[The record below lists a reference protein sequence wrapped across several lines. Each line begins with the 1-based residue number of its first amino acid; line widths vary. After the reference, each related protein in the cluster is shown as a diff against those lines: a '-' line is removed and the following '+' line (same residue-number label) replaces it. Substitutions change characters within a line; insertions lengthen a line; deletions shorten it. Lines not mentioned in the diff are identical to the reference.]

1 MKRIM
6 LNNTDLSVSPLCM
19 GTVHYGTAVNSE
31 DAKEQ
36 LSRFIELGGNF
47 IDTAHIYGDWV
58 RGLRGRSER
67 VIGEWIKETR
77 RRSDIIISTKGAHP
91 DILLDPSIP
100 RVNPEAI
107 ENDLDESLDFLN
119 TDYIDL
125 YFLHRDD
132 PSVPVEE
139 ILDTLEKARSEGKIR
154 YYGCSNWTLP
164 RIIEASNYAREQ
176 NIPGFVCNQL
186 MWSLADINSRGV
198 TDKTLVI
205 MDEEIYDYHKK
216 TGMNAMAYTSA
227 ARGYFSKLKQ
237 GGQIAQDIQAAYD
250 TASNMQIFEELVN
263 TADELNADIIQV
275 EIAFLMN
282 QEFPSIPLVSFS
294 SIGQLEQGMGSCQ
307 LELDED
313 TVNRL
318 CNLKEYV
325 IE

>member
-1 MKRIM
+1 
-6 LNNTDLSVSPLCM
+6 
-19 GTVHYGTAVNSE
+19 
-31 DAKEQ
+31 
-36 LSRFIELGGNF
+36 
-47 IDTAHIYGDWV
+47 
-58 RGLRGRSER
+58 
-67 VIGEWIKETR
+67 
-77 RRSDIIISTKGAHP
+77 
-91 DILLDPSIP
+91 
-100 RVNPEAI
+100 
-107 ENDLDESLDFLN
+107 
-119 TDYIDL
+119 
-125 YFLHRDD
+125 
-132 PSVPVEE
+132 
-139 ILDTLEKARSEGKIR
+139 
-154 YYGCSNWTLP
+154 
-164 RIIEASNYAREQ
+164 
-176 NIPGFVCNQL
+176 
-186 MWSLADINSRGV
+186 
-198 TDKTLVI
+198 
-205 MDEEIYDYHKK
+205 
-216 TGMNAMAYTSA
+216 MAYTSA